1 MEFNCE
7 DIEYAEKNSSHKAA
21 KKNHTAVKRIKE
33 WRQSKLKILEPTVKR
48 NNKRLGS
55 GRRKLLYLQLEN
67 QLIELIYRRRSN
79 GLHVSR
85 KLIIARAKYFYEIKF
100 DESEKTHNF

>member
-21 KKNHTAVKRIKE
+21 KKNHAAVKWIKE

-85 KLIIARAKYFYEIKF
+85 KLITAKAKYFYEIKF
-100 DESEKTHNF
+100 DESEKSHNF